1 MKRQN
6 VATTNVSILEQNTIS
21 FGTTHQFENM
31 ISSNHLMMMPP
42 QTTKRQTNNV
52 FNRSPMTLSSKGSG
66 SFISMEKKAQYNILY
81 DVIKQNQNSS
91 KQQAEVAV
99 SPNSYYFGSA
109 NRTEAFLN
117 IQAAKSGS
125 SFLAQKQQL
134 HPFSKT
140 NKATTS
146 ASIPLTSAVKAT
158 PNRSQKV
165 KQGISSV
172 TKF

>member
-91 KQQAEVAV
+91 K
-99 SPNSYYFGSA
+99 
-109 NRTEAFLN
+109 
-117 IQAAKSGS
+117 
-125 SFLAQKQQL
+125 
-134 HPFSKT
+134 
-140 NKATTS
+140 
-146 ASIPLTSAVKAT
+146 
-158 PNRSQKV
+158 
-165 KQGISSV
+165 
-172 TKF
+172 